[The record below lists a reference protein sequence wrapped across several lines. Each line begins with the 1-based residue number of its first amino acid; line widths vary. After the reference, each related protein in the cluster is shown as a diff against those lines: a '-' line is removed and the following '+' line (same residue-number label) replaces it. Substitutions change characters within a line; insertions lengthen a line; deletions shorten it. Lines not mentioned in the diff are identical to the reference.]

1 MTATKT
7 RRSNETKDAPAYGSQ
22 QYWDGRY
29 KKFRLGEP
37 ATESQDKSDDDELAY
52 HSWYFTYQDLRP
64 LLLPLILGG
73 RNEAMAVLMASEGD
87 GDEGQEQDPEVL
99 PDLNGNQVTRVRN
112 HTVATGDTTEEFD
125 EGEEEESDD
134 EGEEDEPSDRAGLAV
149 NGPIS
154 VLEVGCGDVPL
165 GDELAKELE
174 ELEAKTGAKAGNIVK
189 RIVCTDYSSACIS
202 TLESN
207 REKRECS
214 KTSNPVEKSIT
225 TQSNGITATVLEFQ
239 VADARKMTYQDESF
253 DLVLEKGTLDAML
266 SDTDVGEA
274 GCVAIVTECARILK
288 TGGYLVVVSHLNA
301 HTNDGLEWLE
311 EVVVKG
317 LRASGN
323 NATWEVEIHG
333 NDGDDDEE
341 PSQTPLNS
349 PGPAVYIIN
358 KRPPPEANE
367 NQQEGDVSA
376 PSTIPLRFFSY

>member
-29 KKFRLGEP
+29 KKFRLGE
-37 ATESQDKSDDDELAY
+37 DKSDDDELAY

-125 EGEEEESDD
+125 EDEEEESDD

>member
-1 MTATKT
+1 VLF
-7 RRSNETKDAPAYGSQ
+7 RS
-22 QYWDGRY
+22 
-29 KKFRLGEP
+29 
-37 ATESQDKSDDDELAY
+37 
-52 HSWYFTYQDLRP
+52 
-64 LLLPLILGG
+64 
-73 RNEAMAVLMASEGD
+73 
-87 GDEGQEQDPEVL
+87 
-99 PDLNGNQVTRVRN
+99 
-112 HTVATGDTTEEFD
+112 
-125 EGEEEESDD
+125 
-134 EGEEDEPSDRAGLAV
+134 
-149 NGPIS
+149 
-154 VLEVGCGDVPL
+154 
-165 GDELAKELE
+165 
-174 ELEAKTGAKAGNIVK
+174 
-189 RIVCTDYSSACIS
+189 
-202 TLESN
+202 
-207 REKRECS
+207 
-214 KTSNPVEKSIT
+214 
-225 TQSNGITATVLEFQ
+225 
-239 VADARKMTYQDESF
+239 ESF